1 MGGSEILRQYL
12 FQLGFKVDQAEQGKI
27 DKTLVGLDKKALALA
42 KGLAGVAAAAQTMV
56 AVFAFQMEK
65 LYYSSR
71 KAESSAENLQAYE
84 FAAQRAGL
92 ANGKLTATVEGLAR
106 SMRANPGLQALLE
119 GQFGIQVEGRDKV
132 EVLRDLV
139 EQLSG
144 MPHYLAQQYGS
155 LFGIDPDDL
164 LLLRESLDAL
174 DQAAAKRKAMG
185 RDAGLDMEAAARAG
199 KEYANQLRE
208 ISEMFGVLKNQL
220 AVELLPLFKE
230 MSGTLINALN
240 AFSQLIKDVKDRGLV
255 EQVTGV
261 ATEWWGD
268 MKRLVGPTQGGG
280 TQAAVGLWDR
290 FRAGLGFTGDRVTLT
305 PDAKNRS
312 SAPETRFSALEEK
325 YGLPAGLLDKMWL
338 KESGRGKNMKSQAG
352 AEGHFQFMPRTAREY
367 GLDDPYDLAKSADAA
382 ARKMQ
387 NLLRYYHGD
396 LGLATGAY
404 NAGEGVMDAYLAG
417 KRKLKP
423 ETLDYMRTVGGAT
436 VEQTNN
442 YTINGSNAADIGRAV
457 GQQQERTNGDI
468 VRNFRGA
475 VQ

>member
-230 MSGTLINALN
+230 MSGTLINALK
-240 AFSQLIKDVKDRGLV
+240 ALSQLIKDVKDRGFV
-255 EQVTGV
+255 KQVTGV

-268 MKRLVGPTQGGG
+268 MKRIVEPTQGGG

-457 GQQQERTNGDI
+457 GQQQERTNGDL

>member
-240 AFSQLIKDVKDRGLV
+240 ALSQLIKDVKDRGFV
-255 EQVTGV
+255 KQVTGV

-280 TQAAVGLWDR
+280 THAAMGLWDR

-457 GQQQERTNGDI
+457 GQQQERTNGDL
-468 VRNFRGA
+468 VRNFRGV

>member
-255 EQVTGV
+255 KQVTGV

-280 TQAAVGLWDR
+280 THAAMGLWDR

-457 GQQQERTNGDI
+457 GQQQERTNGDL
-468 VRNFRGA
+468 VRNFRGV

>member
-240 AFSQLIKDVKDRGLV
+240 AFSQLIKDVKDRGFV
-255 EQVTGV
+255 KQVTGV
-261 ATEWWGD
+261 AAEWWGD
-268 MKRLVGPTQGGG
+268 MKRLVGHTQGGG
-280 TQAAVGLWDR
+280 THAAMGLWDR
-290 FRAGLGFTGDRVTLT
+290 FSAGLGFTGDRVTLT

-457 GQQQERTNGDI
+457 GQQQERTNGDL

>member
-240 AFSQLIKDVKDRGLV
+240 ALSQLIKDVKDRGLV
-255 EQVTGV
+255 KQVTGV

-280 TQAAVGLWDR
+280 THAAMGLWDR

-457 GQQQERTNGDI
+457 GQQQERTNGDL
-468 VRNFRGA
+468 VRNFRGV

>member
-12 FQLGFKVDQAEQGKI
+12 FQLGFKVDQTEQGKI

-255 EQVTGV
+255 KQVTGV

-280 TQAAVGLWDR
+280 THAAMGLWDR

-457 GQQQERTNGDI
+457 GQQQERTNGDL

>member
-240 AFSQLIKDVKDRGLV
+240 ALSQLIKDVKDRGFV
-255 EQVTGV
+255 KQVTGV

-457 GQQQERTNGDI
+457 GQQQERTNGDL